1 MEIHLDFTSRPRFAF
16 VMLRPDRPWNVLVFP
31 AASEVGLEIHRSL
44 RDCKE
49 VVLHGAMQPGPS
61 AADFYYR
68 RLHTIPSIHDP
79 ACLAQLQALIQQ
91 ERIDAIFPAY
101 DDVLLWL
108 SHHAAAMPATII
120 GAPAA
125 SVALCRAKSRTY
137 AALAGLVPVPRQWAA
152 DDPALIFPVF
162 VKPDCGQGSQRARRI
177 DDRAALRQALAAEPD
192 LLVLDNLPGE
202 EYTVDC
208 FSQRGK
214 GVLFAAARA
223 RLQTR
228 TGIAT
233 RTQPAALPEVRP
245 LADRIADKLGLHG
258 AWFFQLKR
266 DAAGAL
272 TLLEVAPRI
281 AGSMALSR
289 AGGPNFALLSLYEA
303 AGFDLTI
310 DAFDHGMVLG
320 RSLDTRFLYD
330 KPLGALY
337 IDLDD
342 TLILCGAVNTRLV
355 ALIFQCRNRGVPV
368 HLITRHRGDL
378 AAMLAQHRLQHLFDR
393 VIHLPTDLNVT
404 KGAQITEPDAVL
416 VDDSFAERHVATRDY
431 GLRCFDAAG
440 ALCLLDERA

>member
-1 MEIHLDFTSRPRFAF
+1 
-16 VMLRPDRPWNVLVFP
+16 MLRPDRPWTILVFP
-31 AASEVGLEIHRSL
+31 AASEVGLEIQRSL

-49 VVLHGAMQPGPS
+49 VVLHGAMQPGAS
-61 AADFYYR
+61 AADFHYR
-68 RLHTIPSIHDP
+68 HLHIIPSIHDP
-79 ACLAQLQALIQQ
+79 GCLAQLQALIA
-91 ERIDAIFPAY
+91 RHAIDAIFPAY

-108 SHHAAAMPATII
+108 SAHAAVIPAPII

-125 SVALCRAKSRTY
+125 TVALCRAKSKTY
-137 AALAGLVPVPRQWAA
+137 AALAGAVPVPRQWAA
-152 DDPALIFPVF
+152 ADPGIIFPVF

-177 DDRAALRQALAAEPD
+177 ADRAALDQALAAEPD
-192 LLVLDNLPGE
+192 LIILSLLPGA

-214 GVLFAAARA
+214 GLLFAAARE

-233 RTQPAALPEVRP
+233 RTQPAALPEAQ
-245 LADRIADKLGLHG
+245 LFAERIAARLELHG

-266 DAAGAL
+266 DAAGEL

-289 AGGPNFALLSLYEA
+289 VGGPNFALLSLYEA
-303 AGFDLTI
+303 AGFALSI
-310 DAFDHGMVLG
+310 EAFAHGMVLG

-342 TLILCGAVNTRLV
+342 TLILRGAVNPRLV

-378 AAMLAQHRLQHLFDR
+378 AATLARYRLQALFDR
-393 VIHLPTDLNVT
+393 IIHLPTDLGVT
-404 KGAQITEPDAVL
+404 KGAQMTEPDAVL
-416 VDDSFAERHVATRDY
+416 IDDSFAERRVATRDY
-431 GLRCFDAAG
+431 GIRCFDAAG